1 MPSERLERVLDT
13 DYVAG
18 LDQLPTSEIR
28 ARRGECQTVETDL
41 SFARRLVQGRLDIIH
56 AEIERRGA
64 GGARS
69 DAAELVDVLRDGTIL
84 SDHGRPAGFGRL
96 SPRLAPSDQVDEF
109 IGEIEEV
116 ADVDALAT
124 LPDLSDDVVAK
135 LADRLATLE
144 RSFSARRRQ
153 VFDRIDLL
161 QGEIIRRYKTG
172 SANPDELLT

>member
-1 MPSERLERVLDT
+1 MPSERLERVLDS

-18 LDQLPTSEIR
+18 LEQLPTSEIR

-56 AEIERRGA
+56 AEIERRAG

-69 DAAELVDVLRDGTIL
+69 DAAGLVEGLRDGTIL

-109 IGEIEEV
+109 IAEIEDV
-116 ADVDALAT
+116 ADTDALAT
-124 LPDLSDDVVAK
+124 LPELSDDVVAK

-172 SANPDELLT
+172 TTNPDELLA